1 MKLSESFFITRKEFP
16 NNEESLY
23 GKLLIKSGMIYK
35 YESGS
40 YFYLPIG
47 LKVLDNIKKLVKE
60 EHKKYGLEE
69 VLLPNLVSEVIYKKS
84 NRDFRNIFSF
94 NDKNNNK
101 LCLSPTHEELFSVLS
116 SLKIKSYKDLHFTLF
131 QISNKYRDEN
141 NLSIDRKREF
151 IMCDAYSFDSTS
163 SGMNISYD
171 VMRYIYSNIFKR
183 LDLDYL
189 VCESSPYDMN
199 GSFSEEFHVINE
211 KGENEVIKCNKCTYT
226 SNIDYAQCLNQRK
239 NTVINN
245 LPKKKIKTF
254 NIKTTD
260 EISKYLKCSKE
271 TIIKSL
277 IYKIDNDFK
286 LILVRGRDEVN
297 ESKLCKIFKTS
308 NVKLAT
314 DKEIEFLGGEIGYV
328 GPIDST
334 LDIIADYNVKEII
347 NGVCGSNEKNYHYIN
362 VTPNV
367 DFKVKRYSDI
377 RLFNKTDKCP
387 ICKSEVS
394 IYNTLEVGNI
404 FKLETKYSDT
414 FKLKYSNELNEY
426 SRVYMGS
433 YGLGIDRL
441 LNAVVNVHH
450 DEKGLIWP
458 LCIAP
463 YKVYIIVVNM
473 YDKDSFRY
481 ASELYKKLNN
491 LGIETIL
498 DDRKINVG
506 IKFNDCDLIG
516 VPIRITVGFKTIDN
530 IIELKLRSENT
541 TEEIDKSEIISKIKD
556 IVDIN
561 D

>member
-1 MKLSESFFITRKEFP
+1 M
-16 NNEESLY
+16 
-23 GKLLIKSGMIYK
+23 
-35 YESGS
+35 
-40 YFYLPIG
+40 
-47 LKVLDNIKKLVKE
+47 
-60 EHKKYGLEE
+60 
-69 VLLPNLVSEVIYKKS
+69 
-84 NRDFRNIFSF
+84 
-94 NDKNNNK
+94 
-101 LCLSPTHEELFSVLS
+101 
-116 SLKIKSYKDLHFTLF
+116 
-131 QISNKYRDEN
+131 
-141 NLSIDRKREF
+141 
-151 IMCDAYSFDSTS
+151 
-163 SGMNISYD
+163 
-171 VMRYIYSNIFKR
+171 
-183 LDLDYL
+183 
-189 VCESSPYDMN
+189 
-199 GSFSEEFHVINE
+199 
-211 KGENEVIKCNKCTYT
+211 
-226 SNIDYAQCLNQRK
+226 
-239 NTVINN
+239 
-245 LPKKKIKTF
+245 
-254 NIKTTD
+254 
-260 EISKYLKCSKE
+260 
-271 TIIKSL
+271 
-277 IYKIDNDFK
+277 
-286 LILVRGRDEVN
+286 
-297 ESKLCKIFKTS
+297 
-308 NVKLAT
+308 
-314 DKEIEFLGGEIGYV
+314 
-328 GPIDST
+328 
-334 LDIIADYNVKEII
+334 
-347 NGVCGSNEKNYHYIN
+347 CGSNEKNYHYIN

-367 DFKVKRYSDI
+367 DFKVKRYADI
-377 RLFNKTDKCP
+377 RRFNKTDKCP

-516 VPIRITVGFKTIDN
+516 VPIRITVGFKSIDN

-541 TEEIDKSEIISKIKD
+541 TEEIDKREIISKIKD